1 MTLARARIIK
11 AGVSADGSA
20 HAGTTGTSAVASDDV
35 TRVTRVTEA
44 GARLAR
50 RMPAVVVL
58 AKEEAASIV
67 RDAHARA
74 ESILA
79 EGRATV
85 AAVVENAARDAREA
99 ELARVCAELLVRR
112 VSEEEEA
119 EREIDRTIDLAV
131 LLAER
136 LVGEAIAVEPSRVG
150 TLAVDALRAA
160 RGARELRIEAC
171 AEDVPVLEEMVSAL
185 GAHVARVEA
194 SSDLARGSL
203 VVHTELGRIDARL
216 APQLSRL
223 AGALRTALRDAL
235 LTAGTAR

>member
-11 AGVSADGSA
+11 AGVSAHGST
-20 HAGTTGTSAVASDDV
+20 HAGTTGTSAGASDDV
-35 TRVTRVTEA
+35 TRVTDA

-50 RMPAVVVL
+50 RIPAMVVL
-58 AKEEAASIV
+58 AKEEAESIV
-67 RDAHARA
+67 RDARAKA

-85 AAVVENAARDAREA
+85 AAVVQNAATDAREA
-99 ELARVCAELLVRR
+99 EVARVCAELLVRR
-112 VSEEEEA
+112 ATEEEDA
-119 EREIDRTIDLAV
+119 ERELDRTIDLAV

-150 TLAVDALRAA
+150 ALAVDALREA
-160 RGARELRIEAC
+160 RGAREIRIEAC
-171 AEDVPVLEEMVSAL
+171 AEDVPVLKEMVSEL

-194 SSDLARGSL
+194 STDLARGSL
-203 VVHTELGRIDARL
+203 VVHTELGRIDGRL

-223 AGALRTALRDAL
+223 AGALRTALRDAKRN
-235 LTAGTAR
+235 AR